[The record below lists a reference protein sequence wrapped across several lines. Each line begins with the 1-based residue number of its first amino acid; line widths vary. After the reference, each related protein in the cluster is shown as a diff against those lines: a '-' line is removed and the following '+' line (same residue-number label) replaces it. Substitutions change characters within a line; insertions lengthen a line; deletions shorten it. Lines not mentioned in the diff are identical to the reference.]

1 MQTGGKTNQNPQSD
15 LGQSAASAAA
25 ALRAVYLSALARW
38 CCRRI
43 PTRALLQPV
52 ALETEPRMGVGGLV
66 VLQCC
71 VVGAVISGR
80 TRFYLHAVN

>member
-1 MQTGGKTNQNPQSD
+1 MKHDNKCERGEKQIKTNQNPQND

-52 ALETEPRMGVGGLV
+52 ALETEPRMGVGGWW
-66 VLQCC
+66 CSN
-71 VVGAVISGR
+71 AASSGQ
-80 TRFYLHAVN
+80 